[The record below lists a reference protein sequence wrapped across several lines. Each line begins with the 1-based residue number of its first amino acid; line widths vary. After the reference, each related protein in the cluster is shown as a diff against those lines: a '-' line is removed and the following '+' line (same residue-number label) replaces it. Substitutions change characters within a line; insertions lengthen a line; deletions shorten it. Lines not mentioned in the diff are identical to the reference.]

1 MKPTF
6 LAGVACT
13 LVLAIVA
20 WPQASR
26 RSSDPAKLRYE
37 FASVTAVLGTAL
49 DGTSSSLPEPEVD
62 RAVICYFGPDGCT
75 MEETRVKR
83 QSRGY
88 SDFQFR
94 NAQQAAAARL
104 GREGWERQSGVND
117 QQRTVLYF
125 QRQIN

>member
-1 MKPTF
+1 MKPAF

-26 RSSDPAKLRYE
+26 RSYDPAKPRYE

-49 DGTSSSLPEPEVD
+49 EGTSGSLPEPEVD
-62 RAVICYFGPDGCT
+62 RAIICYFGPEGCT
-75 MEETRVKR
+75 MEESRVKR
-83 QSRGY
+83 PSRGY

-94 NAQQAAAARL
+94 NAQQAAAAKL
-104 GREGWERQSGVND
+104 GREGWELQSGAND

>member
-1 MKPTF
+1 MKLTF
-6 LAGVACT
+6 LAGLACI
-13 LVLAIVA
+13 LFLAMVA

-26 RSSDPAKLRYE
+26 RGYDPAKPRYE

-49 DGTSSSLPEPEVD
+49 EGTSGSLPEPEVD
-62 RAVICYFGPDGCT
+62 RAIICYFGPEGCN
-75 MEETRVKR
+75 MEESRVRR

-94 NAQQAAAARL
+94 NAQQAAAAKL
-104 GREGWERQSGVND
+104 GREGWELQSGVND